1 MDVTIYIY
9 IYTFVFSLK
18 SEYGGTFSL
27 GGGGGG
33 EEGKKGKERNGG
45 TLSGSVKHT

>member
-1 MDVTIYIY
+1 MDVTIYIH
-9 IYTFVFSLK
+9 FVFSLK

-27 GGGGGG
+27 GGG
-33 EEGKKGKERNGG
+33 EEGKKGKERKGG